1 MKFLKGC
8 LITFI
13 IFTGISII
21 GWFLFKNNVLENL
34 ESLSGKVKDNW
45 GKYSEN
51 ITERNAEFAREE
63 TKSDSL
69 KYYLGNSDELIQS
82 KEYSKE
88 LELNEYKLN
97 RILMGDGLKSNL
109 NEKLNLSLD
118 NYNQAVKEY
127 NVYRVTFPN
136 SLIARKTKFP
146 KFYKYFDVRYG
157 IENEK
162 TMARKKEREN
172 WIKNGGPLPQ

>member
-13 IFTGISII
+13 IFIGICII
-21 GWFLFKNNVLENL
+21 GWFSFKSNVLENL

-45 GKYSEN
+45 EKYTEN
-51 ITERNAEFAREE
+51 IIERNAEFALQQA
-63 TKSDSL
+63 KNDSL
-69 KYYLGNSDELIQS
+69 KYYLKNSNELIKS

-97 RILMGDGLKSNL
+97 RILMVNSLKSNL

-136 SLIARKTKFP
+136 SLIARKTKFQ
-146 KFYKYFDVRYG
+146 KFYNFELYLTKQTSL
-157 IENEK
+157 K
-162 TMARKKEREN
+162 
-172 WIKNGGPLPQ
+172 